1 MPKSECRTKLECR
14 MSNDQ
19 GERVMID
26 QADRLRAL
34 VRESGASE
42 AAPRAGTPRKLVVCG
57 GKGGVG
63 TTTLAVNL
71 GVAIA
76 RHGVSTVLADV
87 DMNRAD
93 VANLCGLEAR
103 ECIGDVLAGN
113 RTIHEV
119 LHRGPAGIQVLPGS
133 WSPRSVPDCSS
144 PAQERLLRELDRLGR
159 HAEVVVLDAGSGLNH
174 VVKRY
179 WKAADAVLLI
189 TTPENTAIMDSYA
202 AIKVFAKSPAASS
215 VHVFVNCADEA
226 TGQGVFERLQRA
238 CQHFLGIEI
247 EHAGQMPRDRIVA
260 ESAVARRPFAVES
273 TSDAAM
279 LIDALAQRLLASLSS
294 QDACDPSDSEPQAA
308 AAAA

>member
-1 MPKSECRTKLECR
+1 
-14 MSNDQ
+14 
-19 GERVMID
+19 MID

-34 VRESGASE
+34 VRESRRERGR
-42 AAPRAGTPRKLVVCG
+42 AACRRRRRKLVVCG

-76 RHGVSTVLADV
+76 RQGLSTVLADV
-87 DMNRAD
+87 DMNHAD

-144 PAQERLLRELDRLGR
+144 PAQARLLRELDRLGR
-159 HAEVVVLDAGSGLNH
+159 HAEVLVLDAGSGLNH
-174 VVKRY
+174 VVKRF

-189 TTPENTAIMDSYA
+189 TTPENAAIMDSYA
-202 AIKVFAKSPAASS
+202 AIKVFAKPPNASR

-226 TGQGVFERLQRA
+226 TGDAVFVRLARA

-260 ESAVARRPFAVES
+260 ESASARRPFAIES
-273 TSDAAM
+273 ACDATR
-279 LIDALAQRLLASLSS
+279 LVDALAERLLASRSPLTPT
-294 QDACDPSDSEPQAA
+294 QPSDVGRRATVAA
-308 AAAA
+308 VA

>member
-1 MPKSECRTKLECR
+1 
-14 MSNDQ
+14 
-19 GERVMID
+19 MID
-26 QADRLRAL
+26 QAHRLRAL
-34 VRESGASE
+34 VRESSENE
-42 AAPRAGTPRKLVVCG
+42 AAPRTVTPRKLVVCG

-76 RHGVSTVLADV
+76 RQGVSTVLADV

-93 VANLCGLEAR
+93 VANLCGLEVR
-103 ECIGDVLAGN
+103 ECICDVLAGN

-133 WSPRSVPDCSS
+133 WSPRSVPDCSP

-189 TTPENTAIMDSYA
+189 TTPESTAIMDTYA
-202 AIKVFAKSPAASS
+202 AIKVFASCLSASR
-215 VHVFVNCADEA
+215 VHVLVNRADKA
-226 TGQGVFERLQRA
+226 TCESVFERLQRA

-247 EHAGQMPRDRIVA
+247 EHSGQLPSDRIVS
-260 ESAVARRPFAVES
+260 ESAVVRRPFAVES
-273 TSDAAM
+273 TNDSAL
-279 LIDALAQRLLASLSS
+279 LIDALAERLLASLSGRNPTES
-294 QDACDPSDSEPQAA
+294 SDAKRHAA